1 MNTLRYAIL
10 WAAVAVAAIA
20 GADTLQ
26 QRVDAL
32 DAAPNVLEAWI
43 EVAPV
48 SIGRAGTVYAGRVA
62 WVESSGS
69 TATQKGVDVIVVNLG
84 VVGQE
89 AAYWLNDVPG
99 PLKTETKYLTSR
111 TTAGWGALTAAAQ
124 SEAIESFCNSVY
136 KAANAGAS
144 DIREFSVTATNGS
157 TIRVSGYFDIGTTWE
172 HQTWYVRLIDPNGSV
187 TAPYSNIEFQRV
199 AEATTQP

>member
-10 WAAVAVAAIA
+10 WAAVAVAAIVQ
-20 GADTLQ
+20 ADTLQ

-62 WVESSGS
+62 WVESTGA
-69 TATQKGVDVIVVNLG
+69 TATQKGIEVIVVNLG

-89 AAYWLNDVPG
+89 AAYWLNAIPD
-99 PLKTETKYLTSR
+99 PLKPATPDAYITGRTQPFTK
-111 TTAGWGALTAAAQ
+111 AQ
-124 SEAIESFCNSVY
+124 VEAFCNTQWKTTSGNG
-136 KAANAGAS
+136 AARDVIEFTVANVTPNA
-144 DIREFSVTATNGS
+144 V
-157 TIRVSGYFDIGTTWE
+157 RVSGLFHDVATNNRIKLTY
-172 HQTWYVRLIDPNGSV
+172 LISLVDANGATSGANV
-187 TAPYSNIEFQRV
+187 KFEKVIE
-199 AEATTQP
+199 

>member
-62 WVESSGS
+62 WVESTGA
-69 TATQKGVDVIVVNLG
+69 TATQKGIEVIVINLG

-89 AAYWLNDVPG
+89 AAYWLNAIPE
-99 PLKTETKYLTSR
+99 PLKPATPDAYITGRTQPFTK
-111 TTAGWGALTAAAQ
+111 AQ
-124 SEAIESFCNSVY
+124 VESFCNTQWRATSGN
-136 KAANAGAS
+136 AAARDVIQFTVEN
-144 DIREFSVTATNGS
+144 VTGNTV
-157 TIRVSGYFDIGTTWE
+157 RVSGLFHDVATGNRVKLTF
-172 HQTWYVRLIDPNGSV
+172 LITLVDANG
-187 TAPYSNIEFQRV
+187 
-199 AEATTQP
+199 ATSGANVKFEKVVE

>member
-10 WAAVAVAAIA
+10 WAAVAVAAMA
-20 GADTLQ
+20 GADSLQ

-43 EVAPV
+43 DTAPV

-69 TATQKGVDVIVVNLG
+69 TATQRGVDVIVVNLG

-89 AAYWLNDVPG
+89 AAYWLNAIPE
-99 PLKTETKYLTSR
+99 PLKPATPDAYITGRTQPFTK
-111 TTAGWGALTAAAQ
+111 AQ
-124 SEAIESFCNSVY
+124 VESFCNTQW
-136 KAANAGAS
+136 KATSGNAAAR
-144 DIREFSVTATNGS
+144 DVIEFTVTNVTGN
-157 TIRVSGYFDIGTTWE
+157 TVRVSGLFHDVATGNRVKHTY
-172 HQTWYVRLIDPNGSV
+172 LISLVDANGATSGANV
-187 TAPYSNIEFQRV
+187 KFEKVIE
-199 AEATTQP
+199 

>member
-10 WAAVAVAAIA
+10 WAAVAVAAMA

-43 EVAPV
+43 DTAPV

-69 TATQKGVDVIVVNLG
+69 TATQRGVDVIVVNLG

-89 AAYWLNDVPG
+89 AAYWLNSIPE
-99 PLKTETKYLTSR
+99 PLKPAEPDAYITGRTQPFTK
-111 TTAGWGALTAAAQ
+111 AQ
-124 SEAIESFCNSVY
+124 VESFCNTQW
-136 KAANAGAS
+136 KATSGNAAARDVIEFTVANVSGNT
-144 DIREFSVTATNGS
+144 V
-157 TIRVSGYFDIGTTWE
+157 RVSGLFHDVATGNRVKHTY
-172 HQTWYVRLIDPNGSV
+172 LISLVDANGAASGANV
-187 TAPYSNIEFQRV
+187 KFEKVIE
-199 AEATTQP
+199 

>member
-1 MNTLRYAIL
+1 MNTFRYIIL

-43 EVAPV
+43 DTAPV

-69 TATQKGVDVIVVNLG
+69 TATQKGIEVIVVNLG

-89 AAYWLNDVPG
+89 AAYWLNAIPD
-99 PLKTETKYLTSR
+99 PLKPATPDAYITGRTVPFTKAQVEAFCNTQWKATS
-111 TTAGWGALTAAAQ
+111 GNAAARDVIQ
-124 SEAIESFCNSVY
+124 FTVEN
-136 KAANAGAS
+136 
-144 DIREFSVTATNGS
+144 VTGNTV
-157 TIRVSGYFDIGTTWE
+157 RVSGLFHDVAT
-172 HQTWYVRLIDPNGSV
+172 N
-187 TAPYSNIEFQRV
+187 QRV
-199 AEATTQP
+199 KLTYLISLVDANGATSGANVKFEKVIE

>member
-10 WAAVAVAAIA
+10 WAAVAVAAIVQ
-20 GADTLQ
+20 ADTLQ

-43 EVAPV
+43 DTAPV

-69 TATQKGVDVIVVNLG
+69 TATQRGVDVIVVNLG

-89 AAYWLNDVPG
+89 AAYWLNAIPE
-99 PLKTETKYLTSR
+99 PLKPAEPDAYITGRTQPFTKV
-111 TTAGWGALTAAAQ
+111 Q
-124 SEAIESFCNSVY
+124 VESFCNTQW
-136 KAANAGAS
+136 KATSGNAAAR
-144 DIREFSVTATNGS
+144 DVIEFTVTNVTGN
-157 TIRVSGYFDIGTTWE
+157 TVRVSGLFHDVATGNRVKLTF
-172 HQTWYVRLIDPNGSV
+172 LISMVDANG
-187 TAPYSNIEFQRV
+187 
-199 AEATTQP
+199 ATTGANVKFEKVVE